1 MTLRRNRARE
11 EAHTPGAQPPA
22 AEACEGC
29 DKTEQTQNTLFSND
43 SKRQEVRIRRGGIRR
58 NDQAHCPDLRGFVIS
73 KEENPRENKENI
85 ISRYNVLVSC
95 VGVVY

>member
-1 MTLRRNRARE
+1 MILGRNWARE

-43 SKRQEVRIRRGGIRR
+43 SKRQEVRIRRGGIRFYIR
-58 NDQAHCPDLRGFVIS
+58 HTYPDNNRVI
-73 KEENPRENKENI
+73 
-85 ISRYNVLVSC
+85 
-95 VGVVY
+95 G